1 MVTYSHPPEDDR
13 GGVRLV
19 DHLRDV
25 SNRVQHVVPED
36 ATTPSGESVRDVVRR
51 LALVHDLGKA
61 TTWFQQ
67 HIDESSSG
75 PDRDRLRYHSQLGAF
90 AAYYVLDEAG
100 FAPETCYAGFVAVGR
115 HHGRLPKPEEYVV
128 KWTGS
133 LHHDPDPTVGVVRRQ
148 TKNVHERARDLASSV
163 FEDAAGSSDAWQSF
177 ARAFA
182 ADATLEDDIAE
193 RVVGREQVRENAFSE
208 EFYGLVLEL
217 WGSLVLADKTSAAG
231 APPGA
236 ETYEAT
242 QPSFERLDDHISE
255 LEDGVSAG
263 FDGSRI
269 ERLNQYRATAREDVL
284 GSVQSFAES
293 QSAVA
298 TITLPTGMGKTL
310 TGLSAAL
317 KLRDELG
324 SERVVYALPF
334 TSIIDQV
341 VDDVETIFPVD
352 EQPGLLATHHHL
364 ADTHVEAD
372 AEAADYGDDVAGMLG
387 ESWRAGLT
395 VSTFVQLFESLAGP
409 RNTQSMKVPALRD
422 SVVVLDEPQSLPL
435 DWWRLVPRLV
445 NVLTEQYGATVV
457 AMTATQPKLFPD
469 RTELVGNVREYF
481 EAAERVHYRLHESV
495 EQFLDGNDDGTDD
508 GAAIDYDA
516 AAATI
521 VREAAEGA
529 SVLAICNTIDSAREL
544 TDAVVARAEYVDL
557 ASRYFERLAGSER
570 PTSAVDVDAIV
581 SGLADTIER
590 RDARAFVHLSTRLRP
605 ADRLALIR
613 CVKELR
619 ERGVPVV
626 AVTTQ
631 LVEAGVDVSFER
643 VYRDIA
649 PIDSLVQ
656 AAGRCNR
663 SFEQTR
669 GDVTVWW
676 LAPPSGCEHSP
687 AEAVY
692 DQGSGPQLTPVAA
705 NALEDVRG
713 DDTVLSDVTVAR
725 DAVEAFYDRLDERGV
740 GRAEWADYV
749 DTGDGESL
757 APVSLIDTPRSVD
770 VLVCVTDADRAL
782 VSELEAAYEDF
793 DYGRVDELLD
803 ETKPLRVS
811 VPIYTADSEEAS
823 VVQNLPPLGGLEEK
837 TDIRVLD
844 AGSTQ
849 FDQYFDE
856 TTGFVVDTG
865 VGGRF
870 F

>member
-1 MVTYSHPPEDDR
+1 MPTYSHPPEGDSD
-13 GGVRLV
+13 GVRLV
-19 DHLRDV
+19 DHLHDV
-25 SNRVQHVVPED
+25 SDRVQHVVPED
-36 ATTPSGESVRDVVRR
+36 ATTPYGESVRDVVQR

-67 HIDESSSG
+67 YIDESSSG
-75 PDRDRLRYHSQLGAF
+75 PDRDRYRYHAQLGAF

-115 HHGRLPKPEEYVV
+115 HHGRLPKPEEYVA

-133 LHHDPDPTVGVVRRQ
+133 LHHDCDTTAGVVREQ
-148 TKNVHERARDLASSV
+148 TKNVHDHARDLASSV
-163 FEDAAGSSDAWQSF
+163 FEEAAGSSDAWLAF

-193 RVVGREQVRENAFSE
+193 RVVGRESVRDNAFSE
-208 EFYGLVLEL
+208 AFYGLVLEL

-242 QPSFERLDDHISE
+242 QPSFERLDDHVSG
-255 LEDGVSAG
+255 LEDSVSAG
-263 FDGSRI
+263 FDGSRT
-269 ERLNQYRATAREDVL
+269 ERLNQYRAEAREDVL
-284 GSVQSFAES
+284 GSVRSFAES

-298 TITLPTGMGKTL
+298 TITLPTGMGKTF

-341 VDDVETIFPVD
+341 VDDVEAIFPVD
-352 EQPGLLATHHHL
+352 ERPGLLATHHHL
-364 ADTHVEAD
+364 ADTRVTDD
-372 AEAADYGDDVAGMLG
+372 AEAADYSDDVAGMLG

-445 NVLTEQYGATVV
+445 RVLTEQYGATVV

-495 EQFLDGNDDGTDD
+495 ERFLDGDDE
-508 GAAIDYDA
+508 GAAVDYDA
-516 AAATI
+516 AGATI
-521 VREAAEGA
+521 VREAAEDT
-529 SVLAICNTIDSAREL
+529 SVLAVCNTIDSAREL
-544 TDAVVARAEYVDL
+544 TDAVVARAEHVDL

-581 SGLADTIER
+581 SELADTVES
-590 RDARAFVHLSTRLRP
+590 RDTRAFVHLSTRLRP
-605 ADRLALIR
+605 VDRLALIQ

-663 SFEQTR
+663 SFEQTH

-692 DQGSGPQLTPVAA
+692 DQGAGPQLTPVAA

-713 DDTVLSDVTVAR
+713 DDAVLSDVTVAR

-749 DTGDGESL
+749 DTTEGESL
-757 APVSLIDTPRSVD
+757 ASVSLIDTPRSVD

-782 VSELEAAYEDF
+782 VSELEAAYGDF
-793 DYGRVDELLD
+793 DYERVDDLLD

-811 VPIYTADSEEAS
+811 VPIYTADSEAAS
-823 VVQNLPPLGGLEEK
+823 VVKNLPPLGGLEEQ

-844 AGSTQ
+844 AGSAQ

-856 TTGFVVDTG
+856 TTGFVVDAG